1 MRKSCRSLLR
11 ASHPSRVAFH
21 AALAASLAGCSWSER
36 LQPPLLPPPA
46 DVARTAHVPLT
57 EHVVV
62 VSIDGLRP
70 DAIAAMHA
78 PTLQR
83 LVAEGASSLQASTI
97 LPSKTLPSHT
107 SMVTGVLPARH
118 GITWN
123 TDETATMGV
132 VRVPTMFS
140 LAHAQGRTTAAV
152 FAKSKFHHLEVP
164 GSLDYVHSPAGDS
177 ESWTVDETVPAVE
190 GHLATSRPNQLFVHV
205 AEPDY
210 AGHASGWMGARYAAA
225 VARADSALAR
235 VVAAADGAFG
245 GGEYTLMVTADHGG
259 HAHGHGSASV
269 ADVTIP
275 WLVWGEGTRAATR
288 LPVRVRTMDTAATA
302 LWLLGVAVPEDWDG
316 MPVSEA
322 FEAVAAVAN

>member
-1 MRKSCRSLLR
+1 LSRIALCSAITAPL
-11 ASHPSRVAFH
+11 AS
-21 AALAASLAGCSWSER
+21 CSWSER
-36 LQPPLLPPPA
+36 AQPPVLPPPA
-46 DVARTAHVPLT
+46 DVSRATHAPRT

-70 DAIAAMHA
+70 DAITAMYA

-83 LVAEGASSLQASTI
+83 LVAEGTSSLQASTI

-123 TDETATMGV
+123 TDETATLGV
-132 VRVPTMFS
+132 VRVPTMFT

-164 GSLDYVHSPAGDS
+164 GSLDFVSSPAGEA
-177 ESWTVDETVPAVE
+177 ESWTVDVTVPTVE
-190 GHLATSRPNQLFVHV
+190 GHLAQARPNLLFVHMG
-205 AEPDY
+205 EPDY
-210 AGHASGWMGARYAAA
+210 AGHASGWMSAPYATAIG
-225 VARADSALAR
+225 RADSALAR
-235 VVAAADGAFG
+235 VIAAADGAFG
-245 GGEYTLMVTADHGG
+245 AGEYTLIVTADHGG
-259 HAHGHGSASV
+259 HDHGHGSASA

-275 WLVWGEGTRAATR
+275 WLVWGEAARSATR

-322 FEAVAAVAN
+322 FEETAAAN

>member
-1 MRKSCRSLLR
+1 MVLY
-11 ASHPSRVAFH
+11 
-21 AALAASLAGCSWSER
+21 AALAAPLAGCAWSEGVY
-36 LQPPLLPPPA
+36 PLPLPLPA
-46 DVARTAHVPLT
+46 EVSRAAHAPLT

-70 DAIAAMHA
+70 DAIRVAYA

-83 LVAEGASSLQASTI
+83 LVAEGTSSFLASTI

-123 TDETATMGV
+123 TDETATLGV
-132 VRVPTMFS
+132 VRVPTMFA
-140 LAHAQGRTTAAV
+140 LARAQGRTTAAL

-164 GSLDYVHSPAGDS
+164 GSLDFVRSPAGEA
-177 ESWTVDETVPAVE
+177 ESWTVDVTVPTLE
-190 GHLATSRPNQLFVHV
+190 GHLAEARPNLLFFHV
-205 AEPDY
+205 GEPDY
-210 AGHASGWMGARYAAA
+210 AGHASGWMSGPYTAA

-245 GGEYTLMVTADHGG
+245 AGQYTLIVTADHGG
-259 HAHGHGSASV
+259 HDHGHGSASA

-275 WLVWGEGTRAATR
+275 WLVWGEAARAATP
-288 LPVRVRTMDTAATA
+288 LSVRVRTMDTAATA

-322 FEAVAAVAN
+322 FDAAAVQAAAAN